1 MVTLKGTVN
10 FSDLEGGVWTFVA
23 NDGNQYQIDGGD
35 DRLLKNGQK
44 ATISGEIDSDMMGI
58 GMMGDI
64 LKVKSY
70 VLED

>member
-10 FSDLEGGVWTFVA
+10 YSDLEGGVWTFVA
-23 NDGNQYQIDGGD
+23 NDGNQYQIEGGD
-35 DRLLKNGQK
+35 NRLLKNGQK
-44 ATISGEIDSDMMGI
+44 ATISGDVDSDMMGI
-58 GMMGDI
+58 GMMGDV